1 MLIKIDDTTKEICF
15 LLVMLSLILFTVGSI
30 SGSSLLLLCSTI
42 FSILFLFVASVI
54 LFMSYVKE
62 TQLSKKKL
70 SNRTAPDKVQT
81 QLLNASDDFFKDLL
95 KNYPE
100 KYYIKVSVVKDDF
113 EKTTVPITK
122 IFKGCKKLMD

>member
-100 KYYIKVSVVKDDF
+100 KYYIKVSVAKDDF
-113 EKTTVPITK
+113 EGTTVPITK
-122 IFKGCKKLMD
+122 IFRGCTQ